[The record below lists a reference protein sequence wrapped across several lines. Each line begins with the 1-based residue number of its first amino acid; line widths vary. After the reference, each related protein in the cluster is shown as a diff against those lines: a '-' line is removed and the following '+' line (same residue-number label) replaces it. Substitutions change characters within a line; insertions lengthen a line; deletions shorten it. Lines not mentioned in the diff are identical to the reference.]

1 MRLLDAY
8 RLALIEGLSARQ
20 AGAKFN
26 LNHKSIAKCKT
37 RYKLPTLKNEWL
49 VAYEERMAKMTDTQL
64 LTYHD
69 MLLLPKNKQSFR
81 ELSICKQL
89 LKNRKLLRK

>member
-20 AGAKFN
+20 AGIKFN

-37 RYKLPTLKNEWL
+37 RYRLPTLKNEWL
-49 VAYEERMAKMTDTQL
+49 VAYEERMAKMNDTQL
-64 LTYHD
+64 LSYHD
-69 MLLLPKNKQSFR
+69 TLMLPKNRESVR
-81 ELSICKQL
+81 ELRVCKEI
-89 LKNRKLLRK
+89 LKKRKLLRK